1 MFAKPILRLVFAIAA
16 SAVLIYVQPA
26 EAVRSYLN
34 EVNDICGTS
43 DDCGICHVD
52 PGGGGRLNT
61 DGQAYSDAGH
71 DPCYFCPDA
80 PGCGGPSCNDGDN
93 DGWNTDG
100 GTCGPIDC
108 DDTNPSI
115 NPGTMESC
123 ADGVDNDCDGLIDCD
138 DPNCNGD
145 AACPICTREGKG
157 RSCSDNID
165 NDCDM
170 LIDCEDADCAGN
182 RACSPGKEG
191 KGKTCSDNVDNDGD
205 GAIDCADTDCASNRS
220 CR

>member
-1 MFAKPILRLVFAIAA
+1 VRKIAFGIKDYGSDSICVVDVDTLQPLTEYRYALYGEEDGKTRILI
-16 SAVLIYVQPA
+16 
-26 EAVRSYLN
+26 
-34 EVNDICGTS
+34 
-43 DDCGICHVD
+43 
-52 PGGGGRLNT
+52 
-61 DGQAYSDAGH
+61 GQDRH
-71 DPCYFCPDA
+71 
-80 PGCGGPSCNDGDN
+80 
-93 DGWNTDG
+93 
-100 GTCGPIDC
+100 
-108 DDTNPSI
+108 
-115 NPGTMESC
+115 
-123 ADGVDNDCDGLIDCD
+123 
-138 DPNCNGD
+138 GD